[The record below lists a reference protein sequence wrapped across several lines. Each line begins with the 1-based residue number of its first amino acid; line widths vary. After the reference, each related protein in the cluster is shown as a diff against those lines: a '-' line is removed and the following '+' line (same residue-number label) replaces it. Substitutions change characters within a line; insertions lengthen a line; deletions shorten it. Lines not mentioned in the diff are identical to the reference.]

1 MKLLDSILRTMG
13 FEAGEPEQNQTAKEP
28 KPKKEKRER
37 VHHMEEKPRASFFAK
52 KEKPEPAPKKVSK
65 FDLIN
70 DILPQYEGG
79 GESAGGAAGSVSL
92 QANENGVSVSKNVIV
107 YSPKNHS
114 DMKNLVDFLR
124 RKEPI
129 IVNFEKLDD
138 DIAPAMV
145 SFISGA
151 LYALKGSI
159 HPISEGLYL
168 LTPEGV
174 NILIPK
180 ERKKV

>member
-1 MKLLDSILRTMG
+1 MGILDNILNSLG
-13 FEAGEPEQNQTAKEP
+13 FEAEGGSENAAPKQPRAKTERGE
-28 KPKKEKRER
+28 R
-37 VHHMEEKPRASFFAK
+37 KPRLGKSSST
-52 KEKPEPAPKKVSK
+52 PNRSK
-65 FDLIN
+65 YDLIN
-70 DILPQYEGG
+70 DILPTYEGQASG
-79 GESAGGAAGSVSL
+79 GGVLSGSYNVEGT
-92 QANENGVSVSKNVIV
+92 ENGININKNVIV
-107 YSPKNHS
+107 YSPKNQN
-114 DMKNLVDFLR
+114 DIKNLIDFLR

-129 IVNFEKLDD
+129 IVNFERLDD
-138 DIAPAMV
+138 NIAPAMV

-180 ERKKV
+180 ERKREE

>member
-13 FEAGEPEQNQTAKEP
+13 FEAGEPEQNQARES
-28 KPKKEKRER
+28 KPKKERREKSF
-37 VHHMEEKPRASFFAK
+37 VEKEEKPKRRPFFSR
-52 KEKPEPAPKKVSK
+52 EPEPVETSKRSK
-65 FDLIN
+65 FELIN
-70 DILPQYEGG
+70 DILPQYEGA
-79 GESAGGAAGSVSL
+79 GEGGAPASVNL
-92 QANENGVSVSKNVIV
+92 QANENGMSVSKNVIV
-107 YSPKNHS
+107 YSPKNHT